1 MKELKYSK
9 YRGQYMSQQKL
20 AGSYI
25 MVYTNKPENY
35 FPALVTPLNMCT
47 FSSDLYVNYYEVT
60 ITVCGKKQRAV
71 REDSIYLFNSISEY
85 NTWYNNYKNN
95 KETNMKSE
103 NAQDK
108 SSLVNDILDSMKDF
122 SKYINQFIYSDDT
135 NSKQEK
141 SLCDTLFDKIKDEL
155 KKDEEEINDSL
166 KYETTTD
173 GTVELMVKDLNSLQY
188 ASLTSVNGAY
198 RINGEVVDK
207 ESFDKAMD
215 VFIHGGKT
223 SALINSIDDILVEY
237 QKQTQLAKLEQERT
251 AKLSARKT
259 ELQRKIAEMQAEL
272 DALK

>member
-25 MVYTNKPENY
+25 MVYASKPENY

-95 KETNMKSE
+95 KNNKETNMKSE
-103 NAQDK
+103 ETQSK
-108 SSLVNDILDSMKDF
+108 SSLVNDILDSMNEF
-122 SKYINQFIYSDDT
+122 SKYMNQFLYGDDT
-135 NSKQEK
+135 KSKQEK
-141 SLCDTLFDKIKDEL
+141 SFGETLIDKIKDEL
-155 KKDEEEINDSL
+155 KKDEEETKDQL
-166 KYETTTD
+166 KYKSSTD
-173 GTVELMVKDLNSLQY
+173 GTVELRVQDLNSLQY
-188 ASLTSVNGAY
+188 ASLSSVNGAY
-198 RINGEVVDK
+198 RINGEAVDK
-207 ESFDKAMD
+207 ESFDNAMD
-215 VFIHGGKT
+215 VFIHGGKP
-223 SALINSIDDILVEY
+223 SALINSIDNILSGY
-237 QKQTQLAKLEQERT
+237 QEQERT
-251 AKLSARKT
+251 AKLTARKT

>member
-25 MVYTNKPENY
+25 MVYASKPENY

-85 NTWYNNYKNN
+85 NTWYNKD
-95 KETNMKSE
+95 ENMKSE
-103 NAQDK
+103 ETQSK
-108 SSLVNDILDSMKDF
+108 SSLVNDILDSMNEF
-122 SKYINQFIYSDDT
+122 SKYMNEFLYGKEVET
-135 NSKQEK
+135 TQEK
-141 SLCDTLFDKIKDEL
+141 SFGETLIDKIKDEL
-155 KKDEEEINDSL
+155 KKDEEETKDQL
-166 KYETTTD
+166 KYDTNTD
-173 GTVELMVKDLNSLQY
+173 GAIAINIQDLNSSQY
-188 ASLTSVNGAY
+188 ATLSSVNGAY
-198 RINGEVVDK
+198 RINGESVDK

-237 QKQTQLAKLEQERT
+237 QKQIKLD
-251 AKLSARKT
+251 KLTARKT

>member
-9 YRGQYMSQQKL
+9 YRGQYMSQQIL

-25 MVYTNKPENY
+25 MVYASKPENY
-35 FPALVTPLNMCT
+35 FPALVTPLTRRT
-47 FSSDLYVNYYEVT
+47 FSSDLYVNCYEVT

-95 KETNMKSE
+95 KKENMKSE
-103 NAQDK
+103 ETQSK
-108 SSLVNDILDSMKDF
+108 SSLVNNILDSMSEF

-141 SLCDTLFDKIKDEL
+141 SFCDTLIDKIKDEL
-155 KKDEEEINDSL
+155 KKEEETNDRL
-166 KYETTTD
+166 KYEAAAD

-188 ASLTSVNGAY
+188 ASLSSVNGAY
-198 RINGEVVDK
+198 RINGEAVDK

-223 SALINSIDDILVEY
+223 SALINSIDDILIEY
-237 QKQTQLAKLEQERT
+237 QKQTQLDKLEQERT
-251 AKLSARKT
+251 AKLAARKT